1 MLFVCVLLGG
11 FALAFA
17 QVAKETQSFQPGS
30 PCSDGTST
38 CMADRR

>member
-17 QVAKETQSFQPGS
+17 EVAKQTKSFQPES
-30 PCSDGTST
+30 PCSDGTAT